1 MVPLSADFFLRLCHS
16 AEVLWRLT
24 LLFVTV
30 PLLELVLLVELGR
43 VAGLVPTVVLVVVT
57 GILGATL
64 ARREGLRTLARFRAA
79 VAAGRMPHQEIVE
92 GLLVLIAGAV
102 LLTPG
107 LLTDL
112 AGFLLLVPPI
122 RAAVGRRLSRSV
134 RARIVVAAPG
144 APLWPEGERR
154 PDVVDVDYRVEEEDE
169 SER

>member
-1 MVPLSADFFLRLCHS
+1 
-16 AEVLWRLT
+16 VLWRLT

-30 PLLELVLLVELGR
+30 PLLELVILVELGR
-43 VAGLVPTVVLVVVT
+43 VVGLVPTVVLVVVT
-57 GILGATL
+57 GILGAML

-122 RAAVGRRLSRSV
+122 RAVVGRRLSRAV
-134 RARIVVAAPG
+134 RARIVIAGPG
-144 APLWPEGERR
+144 AVSGVGPERR
-154 PDVVDVDYRVEEEDE
+154 TDVVDVDYRVEDE
-169 SER
+169 PGPEP